1 MTGETPKAVA
11 EAYLVHVGV
20 REQLAV
26 GLEHDEAVADED
38 LSALDDSVE
47 DAVDFRLADH
57 LRIKFNY
64 DQN

>member
-1 MTGETPKAVA
+1 LFWSCSKGDWRKPKAA

-20 REQLAV
+20 GQQLAV

-38 LSALDDSVE
+38 LPALDDSVE

-57 LRIKFNY
+57 LRI
-64 DQN
+64 